1 MNTVFCIQQK
11 AHRNQ
16 AFPKK
21 RKSIC
26 RCISLWSDKRKD
38 DVFLHSKDKFFVV
51 FAQKGQKLGVFHF
64 LEYSPM
70 KKYFRMPK
78 TIFYTFVRTWRA
90 WETKGQH
97 VCFANASHKRLSAS
111 LAVWGVSNGIRS
123 RNSLPTR
130 KTARFKAFLC
140 RWNVLFIPTVTSSK
154 S

>member
-38 DVFLHSKDKFFVV
+38 AIFLHSKDKFFVV

-70 KKYFRMPK
+70 KKYFRIPK
-78 TIFYTFVRTWRA
+78 NYILHFCKNVEGLGKRRGNTFALQTPVI
-90 WETKGQH
+90 KGCPHLLRCGVFQMESAVGIHFRRGKQH
-97 VCFANASHKRLSAS
+97 V
-111 LAVWGVSNGIRS
+111 S
-123 RNSLPTR
+123 RHFYADGTYCLY
-130 KTARFKAFLC
+130 
-140 RWNVLFIPTVTSSK
+140 IQ
-154 S
+154 